1 MTIQN
6 LYFFWLW
13 YISSVYPKKIVEN
26 NAWERNNRNCYMSTN
41 WVWDDRFL
49 NCQSFFFFLQL
60 FDFIQQFWSK
70 TKRTIRSHHHSLL
83 LAVRTHRLSKFKIK
97 YMCNFHPVILKDSF
111 QIEHSWKGNDFLM
124 KILLIEKCLNFN
136 FFWNFFTV
144 MLHFFSLFSCVL
156 WRISTTC

>member
-1 MTIQN
+1 MLHVN
-6 LYFFWLW
+6 KLSLRW
-13 YISSVYPKKIVEN
+13 SVFELPI
-26 NAWERNNRNCYMSTN
+26 
-41 WVWDDRFL
+41 FL
-49 NCQSFFFFLQL
+49 FLLLQL

>member
-6 LYFFWLW
+6 LYFLWLW

-49 NCQSFFFFLQL
+49 SCQSFFSFLLQL

-70 TKRTIRSHHHSLL
+70 TKRTIRSHHHSVL
-83 LAVRTHRLSKFKIK
+83 LAVRTHNVLSKFKNK
-97 YMCNFHPVILKDSF
+97 NMYNFGIFTLIMDILKLSIYEKAMIF
-111 QIEHSWKGNDFLM
+111 WWKYYLKM
-124 KILLIEKCLNFN
+124 SKYQ
-136 FFWNFFTV
+136 FFFEI
-144 MLHFFSLFSCVL
+144 FSQ
-156 WRISTTC
+156 